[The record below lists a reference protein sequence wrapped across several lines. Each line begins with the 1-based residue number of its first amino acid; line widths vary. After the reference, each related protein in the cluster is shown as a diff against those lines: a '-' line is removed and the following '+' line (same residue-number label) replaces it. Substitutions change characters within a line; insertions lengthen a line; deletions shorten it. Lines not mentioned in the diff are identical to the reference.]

1 MYCMNCGKPLK
12 DGARFC
18 TACGAPVQP
27 VGTQQTEVQ
36 KNAVPPTHHGGTAQ
50 YDMGGAHTP
59 LPQKPRKPKKQ
70 SNVTL
75 IVALLALAVAT
86 AVVVGL
92 VLGGALGGRK
102 TPSLSNGGKPS
113 TTRGDTDKTR
123 DPDDK
128 PDTDGASIQTMK
140 RPHMLSFSAM
150 GTDVTP
156 SVTPYQVASDLS
168 DLINFQQFEYDLT
181 DDACRLLAQ
190 NQFVVVNMPYAREF
204 YEVYEDNRYMQVP
217 NFVTVDSLMHT
228 YHLYF
233 SMLLSQTEKD
243 YLAAELAALSRK
255 MLEQSTLQYEAL
267 TGTKWES
274 AAERNVAFF
283 AVGALLQ
290 DDTTAV
296 PDAVRETV
304 SIEAAR
310 IYDAEGIQTCTL
322 TDEFMDYSQY
332 KPRGNYV
339 GDETLERYFR
349 AMMWYDQFNYA
360 QKDEDMSRS
369 ALLMTLAMQADGF
382 DAWEHIYMVT
392 SCFAG
397 AVTI

>member
-36 KNAVPPTHHGGTAQ
+36 KNAVPPARQGGTAQ

-59 LPQKPRKPKKQ
+59 LPQKPGKPKKQ

-140 RPHMLSFSAM
+140 RPHMLSFPAM

-168 DLINFQQFEYDLT
+168 DLINLQQFEYDLT

-204 YEVYEDNRYMQVP
+204 MRC
-217 NFVTVDSLMHT
+217 T
-228 YHLYF
+228 
-233 SMLLSQTEKD
+233 
-243 YLAAELAALSRK
+243 RI
-255 MLEQSTLQYEAL
+255 
-267 TGTKWES
+267 
-274 AAERNVAFF
+274 
-283 AVGALLQ
+283 
-290 DDTTAV
+290 TATC
-296 PDAVRETV
+296 RC
-304 SIEAAR
+304 R
-310 IYDAEGIQTCTL
+310 I
-322 TDEFMDYSQY
+322 S
-332 KPRGNYV
+332 
-339 GDETLERYFR
+339 
-349 AMMWYDQFNYA
+349 
-360 QKDEDMSRS
+360 
-369 ALLMTLAMQADGF
+369 
-382 DAWEHIYMVT
+382 
-392 SCFAG
+392 
-397 AVTI
+397 